1 MEVLGCMTGILAL
14 KRTDVRRHGDRPFTF
29 RTGRL
34 HPPQRKRDEGTM
46 RQRERVIAQRR
57 AGLLRGCGRGPCR
70 RSVYR
75 STVRTDGDDVGKL
88 ALRRKV
94 AGDVG
99 IVGSVVAYVRKSL
112 VRIEHKYLLAELSSN
127 QVKRCYEVGIAA
139 DESNGINVV
148 SKRIIEHVGRDID
161 IRPFLFQFDDVHSA
175 VGGLIAIPAFTTDRR
190 HPNLVSVVISFD
202 DFKALDFRE
211 CTKVDSLAFNS
222 FGVVWICSDTCGV
235 EFDRAKYM
243 VASYQCPRER
253 KRVKPFCAMIVAEKP
268 IVKVSPINVD
278 VCFHLFKMLRPRPF
292 RIGASPRIGRASRS
306 DVNLLRGSMGIIPN
320 PVGLRK
326 RLDFPKTKI
335 RATGANHR

>member
-1 MEVLGCMTGILAL
+1 MEVLGCMTGIQAL

-29 RTGRL
+29 RTGHL

-75 STVRTDGDDVGKL
+75 STVRTDGDDVG
-88 ALRRKV
+88 
-94 AGDVG
+94 
-99 IVGSVVAYVRKSL
+99 
-112 VRIEHKYLLAELSSN
+112 
-127 QVKRCYEVGIAA
+127 
-139 DESNGINVV
+139 
-148 SKRIIEHVGRDID
+148 
-161 IRPFLFQFDDVHSA
+161 
-175 VGGLIAIPAFTTDRR
+175 
-190 HPNLVSVVISFD
+190 
-202 DFKALDFRE
+202 
-211 CTKVDSLAFNS
+211 
-222 FGVVWICSDTCGV
+222 
-235 EFDRAKYM
+235 
-243 VASYQCPRER
+243 
-253 KRVKPFCAMIVAEKP
+253 KPFCAMIVAEKP